1 MVNLWISF
9 IQILARL
16 PTKSYTRDW
25 WRRWRLLEH
34 WKHPKLDYQ
43 LDYQLGG
50 KSSSKNCIKWN
61 TLRLVKS
68 YQRCAPGLGMGKTC
82 FFNTHFEKFSERFL
96 ESWNAYKTFFLISN
110 RLTGKKP
117 FSIFFYSFW
126 NDFFVLKYQN
136 EFKFQKD
143 FLPVFKV
150 QKNFPFQFQIEISK
164 RILVS
169 KLCFT
174 SFKVQNN
181 FSIFKL
187 KPIFPFSIS
196 NRFFRFQFQTD
207 FSVFNFKMIFLLS
220 NL

>member
-16 PTKSYTRDW
+16 PTKSYIRDW
-25 WRRWRLLEH
+25 WRRWRLLVH

-43 LDYQLGG
+43 LDYQLGD

-82 FFNTHFEKFSERFL
+82 FFNTHFEKFLERFL

-117 FSIFFYSFW
+117 FSIFFIRFETIFSFW
-126 NDFFVLKYQN
+126 NIKTNLSFKKIFYRFLKFKKTFHFNFKLKYQK
-136 EFKFQKD
+136 EF
-143 FLPVFKV
+143 
-150 QKNFPFQFQIEISK
+150 
-164 RILVS
+164 
-169 KLCFT
+169 
-174 SFKVQNN
+174 
-181 FSIFKL
+181 
-187 KPIFPFSIS
+187 
-196 NRFFRFQFQTD
+196 
-207 FSVFNFKMIFLLS
+207 
-220 NL
+220 